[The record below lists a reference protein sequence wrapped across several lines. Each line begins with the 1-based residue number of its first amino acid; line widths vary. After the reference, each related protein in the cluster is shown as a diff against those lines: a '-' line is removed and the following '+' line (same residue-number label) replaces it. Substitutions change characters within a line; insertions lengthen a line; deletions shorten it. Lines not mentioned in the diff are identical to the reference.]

1 MFKLIARYIYTLLIF
16 IGVIGGVW
24 SFYTGLVSPDD
35 YSLTLY
41 LKNKEKLIEN
51 NHSTTGLTMAYNGRQ
66 INSLY
71 LTRLELKNTG
81 KRALTKD
88 FIYEPIQI
96 SIGDKNTIL
105 KIDPSNKFL
114 SQTNNIITIKWDLLN
129 PDQNINILI
138 FSTQPIKL
146 NIHQK
151 IKEITEINFIDEIK
165 NPPFSNRF
173 KSINI
178 LWFLLMVFA
187 LIITIDGLFLMKN
200 DPKLGKVLAFLKSL
214 PTLKSIQK
222 EDYFAELTTLYEDYY
237 NSAPLLFVKPN
248 ELKKL
253 ISANITPLESIADF
267 ELVRAKQ
274 EGINYVSHANLYN
287 IRILSIFLGPI
298 IFIICFLAILLS
310 LFLPYFPTF

>member
-16 IGVIGGVW
+16 IGVISGVW
-24 SFYTGLVSPDD
+24 SFYSLLATPDD
-35 YSLTLY
+35 YDLTLY
-41 LKNKEKLIEN
+41 LKSKEKLIEN

-71 LTRLELKNTG
+71 LTKFQLKNTG

-114 SQTNNIITIKWDLLN
+114 SQANNIITIKWDLLN
-129 PDQNINILI
+129 PDQNIDVLI

-151 IKEITEINFIDEIK
+151 IKEITRINFIDEIK
-165 NPPFSNRF
+165 NPPLTNRF

-178 LWFLLMVFA
+178 IWFLLMIFA

-200 DPKLGKVLAFLKSL
+200 DPKLGKVFAFLRSL

-222 EDYFAELTTLYEDYY
+222 EDYFEELTILYEDYY
-237 NSAPLLFVKPN
+237 DSTPLLFVKPN

-253 ISANITPLESIADF
+253 ISTKITSSETISDF

-274 EGINYVSHANLYN
+274 EGINYVRHANLYN
-287 IRILSIFLGPI
+287 IRTLNVFFGLI
-298 IFIICFLAILLS
+298 IFIICFLAISYL
-310 LFLPYFPTF
+310 LFL